1 MTEFNN
7 KENYLKISDINTKI
21 QDSISSKLGSF
32 KFWIQ
37 AEIAGFKVTNGHCY
51 LNLIEKQQNA
61 TSPKAS
67 IKGMIWSNNFL
78 ILNTEFNRV
87 VGLELKENIKILF
100 LATVNYHI
108 NFGLSL
114 TIEDIEPV
122 YTLGTILQERDS
134 IVKRL
139 KEEGH
144 YYLNKR
150 TKFPI
155 VPQRIAVISAQDSK
169 GYEDFLNKLQLNSY
183 NYKYSISLFQSLL
196 QGDKAA
202 ENIKQKL
209 LEIYNKLNLFDIV
222 VIVRGGG
229 GAVNLNCFNNYALSK
244 AVARFPIPVIT
255 GIGHTTNVSIID
267 EVAYLDKI
275 TPTDV
280 ADFIIEQTYSYD
292 KRVQDKFKDIIHRY
306 NELKNLKLHQIDIKS
321 TNLVHFFKSIM
332 NKKSNVMSNLN
343 LRINQSTSS
352 FLKDKIGVNKNIK
365 DIFIKEAINQLG
377 NKKSE
382 LKSNLVTLNRVVNYQ
397 ISKGKE
403 VLKNCYSNLSL
414 NCKNFVRTEIQKQ
427 DGISKTIGYLDPK
440 NILKRGYSI
449 TLKNGKAIT
458 QSTSLNI
465 DDTVTTLFFEGDIES
480 KIINKKN

>member
-1 MTEFNN
+1 
-7 KENYLKISDINTKI
+7 
-21 QDSISSKLGSF
+21 
-32 KFWIQ
+32 
-37 AEIAGFKVTNGHCY
+37 
-51 LNLIEKQQNA
+51 
-61 TSPKAS
+61 
-67 IKGMIWSNNFL
+67 
-78 ILNTEFNRV
+78 
-87 VGLELKENIKILF
+87 
-100 LATVNYHI
+100 
-108 NFGLSL
+108 
-114 TIEDIEPV
+114 
-122 YTLGTILQERDS
+122 
-134 IVKRL
+134 
-139 KEEGH
+139 
-144 YYLNKR
+144 
-150 TKFPI
+150 
-155 VPQRIAVISAQDSK
+155 
-169 GYEDFLNKLQLNSY
+169 
-183 NYKYSISLFQSLL
+183 
-196 QGDKAA
+196 
-202 ENIKQKL
+202 
-209 LEIYNKLNLFDIV
+209 
-222 VIVRGGG
+222 
-229 GAVNLNCFNNYALSK
+229 
-244 AVARFPIPVIT
+244 
-255 GIGHTTNVSIID
+255 
-267 EVAYLDKI
+267 
-275 TPTDV
+275 
-280 ADFIIEQTYSYD
+280 
-292 KRVQDKFKDIIHRY
+292 
-306 NELKNLKLHQIDIKS
+306 
-321 TNLVHFFKSIM
+321 M